1 MQSLD
6 ISRDSFQRDKNYSRL
21 KQQQGRIPL
30 DSEANEALS
39 ISAEELRRSI
49 HDLICHSG
57 TPDNG
62 FKISFPTEAIDL
74 EERYRLYNFDI
85 SKGTYY
91 IGGERYDNLQD
102 SSFLTQ
108 GDWLQIGLDIQP
120 ALAPPDPADTTE
132 TRYDFAWLE
141 TWEQNVSATEDS
153 ECFERALGGPDG
165 AGRMRRMSRV
175 HVMQDTADNCLEAFE
190 ELKASPQGGAIDPDT
205 MRVISDIRLTVDLTS
220 EGTPENLCAPQ
231 TQSGFLGANNETYRI
246 QLTSPTSYI
255 YGRDNA
261 APLYRVQV
269 SEEIAGD
276 GLGLRKITFLTEPK
290 DVYAQPL
297 SGHAV
302 EIFRW
307 NTFLPNQEK
316 LAEPLGKL
324 ITVETDYNP
333 EDSSIVL
340 SEPLPQECVDWFS
353 GDGSDFISELDE
365 ASANRY
371 FYLRLWTGG
380 SGDSDKPDYDI
391 DYGNPNPLGDT
402 GLSLVFSG
410 EGRQGDHWI
419 VAARPNAPDIVTPWT
434 LLDQAPPMGP
444 VRRIAPLALIKWEQN
459 AASEFVPTV
468 HDCRERFRK
477 LCKIHT
483 CCKVTVGDG
492 QHSFGDVNSIAAA
505 IELLP
510 EDGGE
515 ICLLEGVFSENVALE
530 DKHNIVIKGC
540 GERTVWQTADDD
552 DSPVLTMH
560 RCSNI
565 KIIHLAI
572 VAETNSCI
580 HCGDIENIED
590 EHSWNDRIVLEK
602 LDLHCSDKLAVWA
615 TGCYDFAVVD
625 CEVFCHALS
634 RPRSSSDIPDENFG
648 QDPALFIIGVNVEIF
663 SNSII
668 VDSDI
673 DAPSRPL
680 GGVQIGGQSSNV
692 IIQGNYIDGGVGN
705 GICLGHLEWIE
716 RETET
721 TPSEEYAVDGYF
733 TYGNGVIITA
743 DGCIGIPGKPT
754 PPPTDNEVELIPA
767 SGGEIK
773 NLSIQSNQILNMSLN
788 GIGVCYFFD
797 LTEEPDFIG
806 LDNTQI
812 THNTISNCL
821 RGEFEKL
828 PIEQMLFKAIGGI
841 ALASCDLLDISDNNI
856 FGNAQSV
863 EISNCGVFV
872 LHGSG
877 IKIND
882 NQIYNN
888 GATPKNNEYFEPF
901 GRRGGIVIGWCYS
914 PAPNIITDNPFSGVD
929 ASYGKE
935 RMLQTVTPPGYTAL
949 SCQRNFVDSSHGQAL
964 KVIALGPT
972 IVTNNRLNG
981 AGHSNALL
989 SYFAYF
995 FVLSPG
1001 ITTLFLLIGALG
1013 TSRVVDRDKLNVNH
1027 LLLSELFIAALGGS
1041 SVSVFNSAFAEDIFM
1056 TTDTSGGIYRGGG
1069 ETLFNDNQ
1077 VSLRA
1082 HSRSSEGNVSSV
1094 MVSSLDDV
1102 SFSNNQVE
1110 CENDLPFVLI
1120 NAFVSGITVRAIGNR
1135 FQESLSSTGEDG
1147 DASLSNLFSAF
1158 TFSLVMNT
1166 TSNNQATHCYSINN
1180 MEYLNNRGIA
1190 GALTVNKDNLSLIN
1204 EFYPFDNGVCSLLG
1218 DYIRKGMWRTFA
1230 FADKKKG

>member
-39 ISAEELRRSI
+39 INAEELRRSI

-62 FKISFPTEAIDL
+62 FKISFPAEAEDL
-74 EERYRLYNFDI
+74 EERYRLYDFDI

-91 IGGERYDNLQD
+91 IGGERYDNVQD
-102 SSFLTQ
+102 STFLTQ
-108 GDWLQIGLDIQP
+108 GDWLQVAIDIQP
-120 ALAPPDPADTTE
+120 PLAPPDPSTT
-132 TRYDFAWLE
+132 TDVRYDFVWLE

-175 HVMQDTADNCLEAFE
+175 HVMQDAADNCLDAFD
-190 ELKASPQGGAIDPDT
+190 ELKESEEGGTIDPDT
-205 MRVISDIRLTVDLTS
+205 MRVMSDIRLTVDLTS

-231 TQSGFLGANNETYRI
+231 TQSGFLGANNQTYRI

-261 APLYRVQV
+261 APLYRVQI
-269 SEEIAGD
+269 SEVTDGD

-307 NTFLPNQEK
+307 NTYLPNQEK
-316 LAEPLGKL
+316 LAEPIGKL
-324 ITVETDYNP
+324 ITVETDYDP
-333 EDSSIVL
+333 EDSSIIL
-340 SEPLPQECVDWFS
+340 SEPLPQEWVDWFS
-353 GDGSDFISELDE
+353 GDGSDFISELDDP
-365 ASANRY
+365 SANKY
-371 FYLRLWTGG
+371 FYLRIWTGG
-380 SGDSDKPDYDI
+380 SGDSVKPDYDI
-391 DYGNPNPLGDT
+391 DYGNPNPLGNT
-402 GLSLVFSG
+402 GLSLVFTG
-410 EGRQGDHWI
+410 EGRDGDHWV

-459 AASEFVPTV
+459 AATEFVPTV

-505 IELLP
+505 IESLP
-510 EDGGE
+510 EEGGE
-515 ICLLEGVFSENVALE
+515 ICLLEGIFSENVILD
-530 DKHNIVIKGC
+530 DKHNIIIKGC
-540 GERTVWQTADDD
+540 GERTVWQADDED

-565 KIIHLAI
+565 KVMHLTI
-572 VAETNSCI
+572 VSQINSCI
-580 HCGDIENIED
+580 HCGDIADIED
-590 EHSWNDRIVLEK
+590 EHSWNEQITFEK
-602 LDLHCSDKLAVWA
+602 LQLHCSDKLAVWA

-634 RPRSSSDIPDENFG
+634 RPRSSSDTPEDFFG
-648 QDPALFIIGVNVEIF
+648 QDPAMFIIGVNLELI

-673 DAPSRPL
+673 DAPSRPF
-680 GGVQIGGQSSNV
+680 GGIQIGGQSHNV
-692 IIQGNYIDGGVGN
+692 VIQGNYIDGGVGN

-716 RETET
+716 RETDT
-721 TPSEEYAVDGYF
+721 APIDEYEVDGAF
-733 TYGNGVIITA
+733 GYGTKVIITA
-743 DGCIGIPGKPT
+743 DGCIGIPTQPT

-767 SGGEIK
+767 SGGEIQ

-788 GIGVCYFFD
+788 GIGVCHFFD
-797 LTEEPDFIG
+797 LSENPDFIG

-812 THNTISNCL
+812 THNIISNCL

-828 PIEQMLFKAIGGI
+828 PMEQMMFKAIGGI
-841 ALASCDLLDISDNNI
+841 ALASCDLLDISNNKI

-863 EISNCGVFV
+863 EVSNCGVFV

-877 IKIND
+877 FKIND
-882 NQIYNN
+882 NQVYNN
-888 GATPKNNEYFEPF
+888 GATPQNNEYFEPF
-901 GRRGGIVIGWCYS
+901 GRRGGIVIGWCNS
-914 PAPNIITDNPFSGVD
+914 PAPSIVADNPFSGVE
-929 ASYGKE
+929 AITTS
-935 RMLQTVTPPGYTAL
+935 MAQAITPSGYTAL
-949 SCQRNFVDSSHGQAL
+949 SCHRNFVDSSHGQAL
-964 KVIALGPT
+964 KVVALGPT
-972 IVTNNRLNG
+972 IITNNRFNG

-1001 ITTLFLLIGALG
+1001 VTSLFLLLGALA
-1013 TSRVVDRDKLNVNH
+1013 SYSIVDRDDINADY

-1041 SVSVFNSAFAEDIFM
+1041 AVSVFNSAFAEDIYM
-1056 TTDTSGGIYRGGG
+1056 GSSTTDPDGEIYRGGG

-1082 HSRSSEGNVSSV
+1082 HSRSSEGNISSV

-1102 SFSNNQVE
+1102 SFGNNQLE
-1110 CENDLPFVLI
+1110 CENDMPFVLI
-1120 NAFVSGITVRAIGNR
+1120 NGFISGTSVRVIGNR
-1135 FQESLSSTGEDG
+1135 FQESLWSSGGSEE
-1147 DASLSNLFSAF
+1147 ASLTNLLSAF

-1180 MEYLNNRGIA
+1180 AESLNFRGTPD
-1190 GALTVNKDNLSLIN
+1190 GHTVNENNLSIIN
-1204 EFYPFDNGVCSLLG
+1204 ELYSIDNGFCSLIGEFGGKRAWGSYAFLN
-1218 DYIRKGMWRTFA
+1218 KGY
-1230 FADKKKG
+1230 

>member
-6 ISRDSFQRDKNYSRL
+6 ISRDSFRRDKNYSRL

-49 HDLICHSG
+49 HDLICYSG

-62 FKISFPTEAIDL
+62 FKISFPAEAEDL

-108 GDWLQIGLDIQP
+108 GDWLQVQIDIQP
-120 ALAPPDPADTTE
+120 PLAPPDASATSDV
-132 TRYDFAWLE
+132 RYDFVWLE

-165 AGRMRRMSRV
+165 AGRMRRMSRI
-175 HVMQDTADNCLEAFE
+175 HVMQDTADNCLDAFE
-190 ELKASPQGGAIDPDT
+190 ELKDSQEGRTIEPAT

-269 SEEIAGD
+269 SEVSEGD

-324 ITVETDYNP
+324 ITVETDYDP
-333 EDSSIVL
+333 DDSSIVL
-340 SEPLPQECVDWFS
+340 SEPLPQEWVDWFS
-353 GDGSDFISELDE
+353 GDGSDFISDLDDS
-365 ASANRY
+365 SANKY

-391 DYGNPNPLGDT
+391 DYGNPNPLGNT
-402 GLSLVFSG
+402 GLSLVFTG
-410 EGRQGDHWI
+410 EGRQGDHWV

-459 AASEFVPTV
+459 AATEFVPKV

-492 QHSFGDVNSIAAA
+492 QHSFGDVNSIAEAV
-505 IELLP
+505 ELLP

-515 ICLLEGVFSENVALE
+515 ICLLEGVFSENVVLE
-530 DKHNIVIKGC
+530 DKHNIIIKGC
-540 GERTVWQTADDD
+540 GERTVWQAADDD

-572 VAETNSCI
+572 VAESNSCI
-580 HCGDIENIED
+580 HCGDIDTIED
-590 EHSWNDRIVLEK
+590 DHSWNEQIVLEK
-602 LDLHCSDKLAVWA
+602 LELHCSDKLAIWA

-625 CEVFCHALS
+625 CEVLCHALS
-634 RPRSSSDIPDENFG
+634 RPRSSSDAPEESFG
-648 QDPALFIIGVNVEIF
+648 QDPAIFIIGVNLELI

-668 VDSDI
+668 VDPDI
-673 DAPSRPL
+673 DASSRPF
-680 GGVQIGGQSSNV
+680 GGIQIGGQSRNV
-692 IIQGNYIDGGVGN
+692 VIQGNFIDGGVGN

-716 RETET
+716 QESDS
-721 TPSEEYAVDGYF
+721 TPIDEYEVDGAF
-733 TYGNGVIITA
+733 GYGTKVIITA
-743 DGCIGIPGKPT
+743 DGCIGIPTQPS
-754 PPPTDNEVELIPA
+754 PPPTDNDAELVPA
-767 SGGEIK
+767 SGGEIQ

-797 LTEEPDFIG
+797 LSENPDFIG

-828 PIEQMLFKAIGGI
+828 PMEQMMFKAIGGI
-841 ALASCDLLDISDNNI
+841 ALASCDLLDISNNKI

-863 EISNCGVFV
+863 EVPNCGVFV

-877 IKIND
+877 LKIND
-882 NQIYNN
+882 NQVYNN
-888 GATPKNNEYFEPF
+888 GASPQNNEYFDPF
-901 GRRGGIVIGWCYS
+901 GRRGGIVIGWCNS
-914 PAPNIITDNPFSGVD
+914 PEPSIIVDNPFSGVD
-929 ASYGKE
+929 GVTAN
-935 RMLQTVTPPGYTAL
+935 MAQTITPPGYTTL
-949 SCQRNFVDSSHGQAL
+949 SCQRNFVDCSHGQAL
-964 KVIALGPT
+964 KVVALGPT
-972 IVTNNRLNG
+972 IITNNRFNG
-981 AGHSNALL
+981 AGSSNALL
-989 SYFAYF
+989 SYFAYY

-1001 ITTLFLLIGALG
+1001 VTSLFLLLGALG
-1013 TSRVVDRDKLNVNH
+1013 SYNVVDRDNINPDY
-1027 LLLSELFIAALGGS
+1027 LLLSELFIAALGGNA
-1041 SVSVFNSAFAEDIFM
+1041 VSVFNSAFAEDIFM
-1056 TTDTSGGIYRGGG
+1056 LSGLTDPDGGIYKGGG

-1082 HSRSSEGNVSSV
+1082 HNRSSEGNISSV

-1102 SFSNNQVE
+1102 SFGNNQLE
-1110 CENDLPFVLI
+1110 CENDISFVLI
-1120 NAFVSGITVRAIGNR
+1120 NGFVSGTSVRVIGNR
-1135 FQESLSSTGEDG
+1135 FQESLWASGGSEED
-1147 DASLSNLFSAF
+1147 SLTNLLSAF
-1158 TFSLVMNT
+1158 TFSFVMNT

-1180 MEYLNNRGIA
+1180 LEHLNNSGNP
-1190 GALTVNKDNLSLIN
+1190 GALTVNKDNLSVIN
-1204 EFYPFDNGVCSLLG
+1204 EIYPIDNGFCSLLTEFG
-1218 DYIRKGMWRTFA
+1218 GKRAWGTYA
-1230 FADKKKG
+1230 FFNKAY